1 MYSGSLSGTHKIR
14 YRKILRGH
22 HDVSVCFIQDMW
34 GTAMHMHCAADL
46 VTDEPIWLKK
56 APGYFS
62 LVAAGHDREAACGM
76 LCRQKVDLCTGF
88 SCITAI
94 KSVA

>member
-1 MYSGSLSGTHKIR
+1 
-14 YRKILRGH
+14 
-22 HDVSVCFIQDMW
+22 
-34 GTAMHMHCAADL
+34 MHMHRAADL
-46 VTDEPIWLKK
+46 VTDEPILLKK
-56 APGYFS
+56 APRIFIFA
-62 LVAAGHDREAACGM
+62 AAGHNLEAACGM

>member
-22 HDVSVCFIQDMW
+22 HGVGVCFIQDMW
-34 GTAMHMHCAADL
+34 GKAMHMHRAADL
-46 VTDEPIWLKK
+46 VTDEPIWLKE

-62 LVAAGHDREAACGM
+62 FVAAGHDQEAARGM
-76 LCRQKVDLCTGF
+76 LCG
-88 SCITAI
+88 
-94 KSVA
+94 

>member
-1 MYSGSLSGTHKIR
+1 
-14 YRKILRGH
+14 
-22 HDVSVCFIQDMW
+22 
-34 GTAMHMHCAADL
+34 MHMHRAADL

-62 LVAAGHDREAACGM
+62 FVAAGHDPEAACGM

>member
-22 HDVSVCFIQDMW
+22 HDVGVCFIQ
-34 GTAMHMHCAADL
+34 HMHRAADL

-62 LVAAGHDREAACGM
+62 LVAAGHDQEAACGM
-76 LCRQKVDLCTGF
+76 LCG
-88 SCITAI
+88 
-94 KSVA
+94 

>member
-22 HDVSVCFIQDMW
+22 HDVVVCFIQDMW

-46 VTDEPIWLKK
+46 VTGEPVLLKK
-56 APGYFS
+56 
-62 LVAAGHDREAACGM
+62 
-76 LCRQKVDLCTGF
+76 VDSCTGF

>member
-22 HDVSVCFIQDMW
+22 HDVGVCFIQDMW
-34 GTAMHMHCAADL
+34 GKAMHMHCAADL
-46 VTDEPIWLKK
+46 VTGEPVCLKK
-56 APGYFS
+56 APRIFFFA
-62 LVAAGHDREAACGM
+62 AAGHNCGM